1 MDRMRI
7 IIFAEKFANGAW
19 DVWEYTCS
27 SKEAKTILNSALM
40 TARFHASDG
49 PPNHTDLLETARR
62 IFNGAHGTEDSP
74 KEGDRRVYC
83 ICVEETVVGVCEKIR
98 QYSQR
103 IIEAHQFA
111 EIALRKSA

>member
-1 MDRMRI
+1 MRI

-27 SKEAKTILNSALM
+27 PKEAKTILNSALM
-40 TARFHASDG
+40 SARFHASDG
-49 PPNHTDLLETARR
+49 PPNHTELLETTRR
-62 IFNGAHGTEDSP
+62 IFNVTHGTAASP
-74 KEGDRRVYC
+74 MNGDLKVYC
-83 ICVEETVVGVCEKIR
+83 ICVEEMVIGVCEKIR

-111 EIALRKSA
+111 EFGLGKSA